1 MRVIKLALLV
11 AAFSVSVSTASTAQA
26 EDKVCFYEHTNYNG
40 KSFCTSSDSARV
52 PDNDTYSSIKF
63 MDDTHYVEV
72 YEHVNFEGRTIPIM
86 DDVVRL
92 RLMNDKISSI
102 RMVPRTTGHHACLY
116 QDTNYNG
123 TPFGAYVLKYADD
136 DSVTLK
142 EVNTYR
148 MWKAFCKDRDEC
160 DVPPEVSSP
169 VPDFKYVRSIDYN
182 WEYTGE
188 EGSFKTTFVH
198 HVGDAAGNDPVTF
211 YQQEST
217 VKQVDPASGRPVVI
231 DEFANNVYN
240 LAENP
245 EPIHLWEYRLLDR
258 RVNKPV
264 VDDYVFGLA
273 MMSIGSQLE
282 SGSDVSFGGIL
293 ETGGSG
299 GSGEDDPDNYFGD
312 WLIDMLDRRSS
323 GLGTTIAQVAPFGP

>member
-1 MRVIKLALLV
+1 MDVSEWDEQGRVRVVHKHLLAGSGLSAAMRQNVGAGNEPLEGIDLRPG
-11 AAFSVSVSTASTAQA
+11 F
-26 EDKVCFYEHTNYNG
+26 NG
-40 KSFCTSSDSARV
+40 
-52 PDNDTYSSIKF
+52 
-63 MDDTHYVEV
+63 
-72 YEHVNFEGRTIPIM
+72 
-86 DDVVRL
+86 
-92 RLMNDKISSI
+92 
-102 RMVPRTTGHHACLY
+102 RMI
-116 QDTNYNG
+116 
-123 TPFGAYVLKYADD
+123 GAYVLKYADD